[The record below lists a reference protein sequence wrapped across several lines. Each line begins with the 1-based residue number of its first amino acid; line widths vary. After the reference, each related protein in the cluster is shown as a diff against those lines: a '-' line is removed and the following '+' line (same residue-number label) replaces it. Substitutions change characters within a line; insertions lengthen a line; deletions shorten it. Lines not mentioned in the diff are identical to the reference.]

1 MHTRAVAN
9 LLKLF
14 TRRLFCKVVLRFSA
28 TGKAENSAESSAP
41 PEAPSASARAR
52 RAFSRNA
59 ARTATPTNQSNVIR
73 IHTCRGKPPLEERW
87 PQFRPPSRRPTPPPG
102 IIHPTKK
109 THPLAKSSRLFQRKE
124 RRGRIDTRAQRRK
137 RFLRWRGGSA
147 ETARTSHQL
156 SKT

>member
-1 MHTRAVAN
+1 MHTRVAAN

-14 TRRLFCKVVLRFSA
+14 TRRLFCMVVLRFSA
-28 TGKAENSAESSAP
+28 GGKADISSERSAP
-41 PEAPSASARAR
+41 PEVSTARSRAR
-52 RAFSRNA
+52 RASRRNSA
-59 ARTATPTNQSNVIR
+59 PSAPATYQSNVIR

-87 PQFRPPSRRPTPPPG
+87 PQFRPPSRRPAPPPG

-124 RRGRIDTRAQRRK
+124 RRGRIETRAQRRK

-147 ETARTSHQL
+147 ETARTAHQL